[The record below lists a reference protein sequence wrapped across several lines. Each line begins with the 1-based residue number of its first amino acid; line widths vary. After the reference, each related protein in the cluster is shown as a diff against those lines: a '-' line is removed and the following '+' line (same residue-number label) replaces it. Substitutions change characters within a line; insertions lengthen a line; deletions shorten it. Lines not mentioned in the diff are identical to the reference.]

1 MCAKTKQKKTNS
13 HREQQLNV
21 IKKGKIQQY
30 KTAYL
35 SRPRLYKILH
45 IVRVFKII
53 KKRKFARKIIFHF
66 SCTYGFL

>member
-35 SRPRLYKILH
+35 SRPRLYKILQF
-45 IVRVFKII
+45 RDQ
-53 KKRKFARKIIFHF
+53 
-66 SCTYGFL
+66 L